1 MLTAVWQRLSR
12 AWLYNP
18 TDHSPPGSSVLGTL
32 QAGTG
37 AGCPFLLQG
46 IFPTQGL
53 SPDLL
58 LCRQILYWAT
68 KGSPVNCR
76 GLITKHFCFPNY
88 FCVQTFYK
96 STAFAVSKNTFLNI
110 YTVKFSEMVELNI
123 NCEIMQEIFI
133 TVPHKFT
140 QIIPR
145 TKSLYWVHFPK
156 TPNAVSTSIKQRM
169 STAAWTV

>member
-96 STAFAVSKNTFLNI
+96 CTAFAVSKNTFLNI
-110 YTVKFSEMVELNI
+110 YTVKFSEMA
-123 NCEIMQEIFI
+123 
-133 TVPHKFT
+133 TVPVMLKNILSCLPATIKFDKIT
-140 QIIPR
+140 HCP
-145 TKSLYWVHFPK
+145 SLLLNLTWFRSMRWMREFLGRMFPH
-156 TPNAVSTSIKQRM
+156 
-169 STAAWTV
+169 W